1 MKAERRKT
9 VPSRHEG
16 GIDTAGGLCV
26 CSIIFSPHFS
36 FTILSGN
43 FYRGGLNESAGKQAE
58 LLNVMG
64 KLVLCDLY
72 TSCYFTHLIDR
83 FSIDAF
89 FFSYSFCRVFGPMHL
104 LCTPIE
110 CSFYPT
116 HCLNLTET
124 VE

>member
-1 MKAERRKT
+1 M
-9 VPSRHEG
+9 PSRHEG

-64 KLVLCDLY
+64 KLVLCDL
-72 TSCYFTHLIDR
+72 HK
-83 FSIDAF
+83 
-89 FFSYSFCRVFGPMHL
+89 L
-104 LCTPIE
+104 L
-110 CSFYPT
+110 FYPFD
-116 HCLNLTET
+116 
-124 VE
+124 